1 MASQE
6 AHDWWGDVQDER
18 DALGSTRGR
27 RRPVAVWADEDDFD
41 LMPAHVMA
49 RRPVSDELAPRR
61 AARRPAEDDVADA
74 HVARD
79 VDVLDDAEAEVPVRG
94 HRFVRAPRP
103 EARREEPAPAA
114 LAPRRIVLE
123 SEGDIDHVLPPRGEG
138 IVQIKGRPEERRA
151 PLPARYERRPS
162 RTAREIVEHQPDRI
176 MFWVTALGFLL
187 ILLAFA
193 TG

>member
-6 AHDWWGDVQDER
+6 AHDWWSDVQDER
-18 DALGSTRGR
+18 DALNTRGR
-27 RRPVAVWADEDDFD
+27 RRPVVVWAEEDDFD

-61 AARRPAEDDVADA
+61 AARRPQAADVLEAEDVSVEFDLEPDFDDVPA
-74 HVARD
+74 
-79 VDVLDDAEAEVPVRG
+79 RG
-94 HRFVRAPRP
+94 HRFVRTSH
-103 EARREEPAPAA
+103 ARAA
-114 LAPRRIVLE
+114 DPTTTDAPRRIVLE
-123 SEGDIDHVLPPRGEG
+123 GDAGIDHVMPPRGEG
-138 IVQIKGRPEERRA
+138 VVQIKGRPEDRRA

>member
-6 AHDWWGDVQDER
+6 THDWWADVQDER
-18 DALGSTRGR
+18 ESLHARGR

-41 LMPAHVMA
+41 LVPEHVMA

-61 AARRPAEDDVADA
+61 SARELDDTDLDRPA
-74 HVARD
+74 
-79 VDVLDDAEAEVPVRG
+79 RG
-94 HRFVRAPRP
+94 HRFVRVEQPTDTRTAGGGREVVIELSTT
-103 EARREEPAPAA
+103 EARE
-114 LAPRRIVLE
+114 APRRIVLE
-123 SEGDIDHVLPPRGEG
+123 GDATTAGEVDHVLAPLEG
-138 IVQIKGRPEERRA
+138 AVQITGRPEERRTA
-151 PLPARYERRPS
+151 ASTRTPARRPTRS
-162 RTAREIVEHQPDRI
+162 ARELVEHQPDRI

>member
-6 AHDWWGDVQDER
+6 AHDWWSDVQDER
-18 DALGSTRGR
+18 DALETRGR
-27 RRPVAVWADEDDFD
+27 RRPVVVWAEEDDFD
-41 LMPAHVMA
+41 LVPAHVMA

-61 AARRPAEDDVADA
+61 AARRPQAT
-74 HVARD
+74 
-79 VDVLDDAEAEVPVRG
+79 DVLEAQEDVVRLDAGPDLAPGPARG
-94 HRFVRAPRP
+94 HRFVRTPQH
-103 EARREEPAPAA
+103 ARAAEPATTD
-114 LAPRRIVLE
+114 APRRIVLE
-123 SEGDIDHVLPPRGEG
+123 GDGEIDHVMPPRGEG
-138 IVQIKGRPEERRA
+138 IVQIKGRPEDRRA

-162 RTAREIVEHQPDRI
+162 RSAREIVEHQPDRI